1 MIASVA
7 VIPYLDD
14 NRMHRNTMRPA
25 SNVAVMAAKPPK
37 PPCWRDFVSQS
48 LVADSEFTD
57 ISKLARSSNDSFS
70 SDGHTNKVVGKPK
83 RLRAKIH
90 RTRSQFA
97 IEESDIPADTLT
109 MTLAETKPD
118 DIGLCRETSFNET
131 IIQDDNNRKCQTWLQ
146 SVEACKPL
154 EAVSCYDPSG
164 IESGEAVSCYDL
176 SGLEGEAVSIEI
188 PDDTHSYDQTE
199 RCTTNNSNN
208 KSVHLKN
215 THKSSPYEQV
225 QDVASSSRLIP
236 NSLKHGSSFKEDSV
250 INTG

>member
-1 MIASVA
+1 MIVSVA

-70 SDGHTNKVVGKPK
+70 SDGHTNKVAGKPK

-97 IEESDIPADTLT
+97 IEESDLPAETLT

-118 DIGLCRETSFNET
+118 DIGLCRETSFNEK
-131 IIQDDNNRKCQTWLQ
+131 ILEDDNNRKCQTWLQ

-154 EAVSCYDPSG
+154 ES
-164 IESGEAVSCYDL
+164 VSCYDL

-188 PDDTHSYDQTE
+188 PDDTQSYDQTE
-199 RCTTNNSNN
+199 RCTKNNSNN

-215 THKSSPYEQV
+215 THKSSSYEQV
-225 QDVASSSRLIP
+225 QDVASSSRAIP
-236 NSLKHGSSFKEDSV
+236 NSLKHGSSFKEESV